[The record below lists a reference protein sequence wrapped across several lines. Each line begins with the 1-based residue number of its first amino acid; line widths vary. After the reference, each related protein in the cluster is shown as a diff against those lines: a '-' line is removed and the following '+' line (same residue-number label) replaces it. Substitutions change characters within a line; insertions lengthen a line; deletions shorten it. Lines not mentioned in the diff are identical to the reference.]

1 MVTIDE
7 AQVMLDD
14 IAESIPIEFYNGLNG
29 GILLL
34 PEAKLSPYAQNN
46 DLWILGEYSR
56 GGSMG
61 RLIRIYF
68 GSFEKMYS
76 HLDPEA
82 FKEQLRHTLL
92 HEFTHHVE
100 SLAGEKGLEDW
111 DEDQLEKYLERVSGK
126 S

>member
-7 AQVMLDD
+7 AQDMLDD

-29 GILLL
+29 GIILL
-34 PEAKLSPYAQNN
+34 PDAKRSPYAQNN
-46 DLWILGEYSR
+46 DLWIMGEYSR

-61 RLIRIYF
+61 RLIKIYF
-68 GSFEKMYS
+68 GSFERMYG
-76 HLDPEA
+76 HLNKDD

-100 SLAGEKGLEDW
+100 SLAGEKGLEYW
-111 DEDQLEKYLERVSGK
+111 DEEQLKKYFSRYK
-126 S
+126 